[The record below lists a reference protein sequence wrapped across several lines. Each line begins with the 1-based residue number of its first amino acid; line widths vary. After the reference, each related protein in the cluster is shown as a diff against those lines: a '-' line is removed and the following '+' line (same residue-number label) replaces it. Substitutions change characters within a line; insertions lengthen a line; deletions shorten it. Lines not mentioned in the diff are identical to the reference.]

1 MGNLAIFF
9 QFQLADIFDI
19 IMIILAT
26 LMSIASGMATP
37 VESYL
42 TGRLFNVFI
51 SYKAAQ
57 PFSFAPLIIN
67 GSCTTTAVQEI
78 LTNATNMSLE
88 SLELFCDVS
97 EEGNALNSASNFI
110 CDPDQTLVEETT
122 TLSIGLAILAAV
134 LLLTRFLS
142 NFLWT
147 LSAYRQSRRMRIA
160 FYQSV
165 LRQEIGWFETNDTS
179 KLRPLYVK

>member
-1 MGNLAIFF
+1 
-9 QFQLADIFDI
+9 
-19 IMIILAT
+19 
-26 LMSIASGMATP
+26 MSIASGMATP

-42 TGRLFNVFI
+42 TGRVFNVFI

-57 PFSFAPLIIN
+57 SFSFAPLIIN

-78 LTNATNMSLE
+78 LTNATNKSLG
-88 SLELFCDVS
+88 LFCDVS
-97 EEGNALNSASNFI
+97 KEGNTLNSASNFI

-122 TLSIGLAILAAV
+122 TLSIALAILAAV
-134 LLLTRFLS
+134 VLLTRFLS

>member
-1 MGNLAIFF
+1 
-9 QFQLADIFDI
+9 
-19 IMIILAT
+19 
-26 LMSIASGMATP
+26 MSIASGMTTP
-37 VESYL
+37 VEAYL

-78 LTNATNMSLE
+78 LTNANK

-97 EEGNALNSASNFI
+97 DEGNTLNSASNFI
-110 CDPDQTLVEETT
+110 CDPDQSLVEETT
-122 TLSIGLAILAAV
+122 TLSISFAILAAV
-134 LLLTRFLS
+134 VLLTRFLS
-142 NFLWT
+142 NLLWT
-147 LSAYRQSRRMRIA
+147 LSAYRQSRRMRIV

>member
-1 MGNLAIFF
+1 
-9 QFQLADIFDI
+9 
-19 IMIILAT
+19 
-26 LMSIASGMATP
+26 MSIASGITTP
-37 VESYL
+37 VEAYL

-67 GSCTTTAVQEI
+67 GPCTTTAVQEI
-78 LTNATNMSLE
+78 LTNATNK

-97 EEGNALNSASNFI
+97 DEGNTLNSASNFI

-122 TLSIGLAILAAV
+122 TLSIALAILAAL

-165 LRQEIGWFETNDTS
+165 LRQEISWFETNDTS